1 MNMNGNITEK
11 GRKGAYTAL
20 VITSGI
26 LAAAAIASLLP
37 DAGARWPSILGYKAF
52 CSFAPISTALCALA
66 ALAVCVIRSRLFG
79 PRRGETR
86 PWTMPIIAL
95 AVLVAVIAVSAP
107 FYAAAK
113 APQADSGS
121 GASLVAG
128 EGD

>member
-1 MNMNGNITEK
+1 MNGNITEK

-20 VITSGI
+20 VVTSGI

-37 DAGARWPSILGYKAF
+37 DSGARWPSILGYRAF

-79 PRRGETR
+79 PRRGEER
-86 PWTMPIIAL
+86 SWAAPMVAL
-95 AVLVAVIAVSAP
+95 AVLVTVIAVSAP

-113 APQADSGS
+113 APAADSGS

-128 EGD
+128 DGE

>member
-1 MNMNGNITEK
+1 MDGNSTET

-20 VITSGI
+20 LVTSGL
-26 LAAAAIASLLP
+26 LAGAAIASLLP
-37 DAGARWPSILGYKAF
+37 DAGARWPSILGYRAF

-79 PRRGETR
+79 PRRGEAR
-86 PWTMPIIAL
+86 PWTMPIVAL

-107 FYAAAK
+107 IYAAAK
-113 APQADSGS
+113 APAADSGS

-128 EGD
+128 EGN

>member
-1 MNMNGNITEK
+1 MNENGTK
-11 GRKGAYTAL
+11 KDRKGAYAAL
-20 VITSGI
+20 VVTSGL

-37 DAGARWPSILGYKAF
+37 DPGARWPSILGYRAF

-86 PWTMPIIAL
+86 PWTLPIVAL

-113 APQADSGS
+113 APAADSGS
-121 GASLVAG
+121 GASLAAG
-128 EGD
+128 EGN